1 MDVQFLRNSFR
12 IMKENHALQVL
23 EALIGS
29 EGTHTSPS
37 PYMQWLNGRLLEADE
52 GRVKVGF
59 TVRKEMC
66 NPAMILHGGVISG
79 MIDEVVG
86 IAVFSLGRDKFFTSV
101 NLNVDFLRPAKLGED
116 ISVTAKV
123 VRSGSRIIHVAAE
136 MHKEELLLARGQ
148 TNLIVTDDNLPQF
161 KA

>member
-1 MDVQFLRNSFR
+1 
-12 IMKENHALQVL
+12 
-23 EALIGS
+23 
-29 EGTHTSPS
+29 
-37 PYMQWLNGRLLEADE
+37 
-52 GRVKVGF
+52 
-59 TVRKEMC
+59 
-66 NPAMILHGGVISG
+66 
-79 MIDEVVG
+79 VVG

-101 NLNVDFLRPAKLGED
+101 NLNVDFLRPAKLGEE

-136 MHKEELLLARGQ
+136 MHKGELLLARGQ